1 MTSFRSLRI
10 GIDGR
15 GIYKTIDGIGR
26 YSLNLIRSLASI
38 DQTNQYIIFK
48 NKEIKEKIIDAPN
61 FQEIEVDF
69 RHLSM
74 RSLFSLPFL
83 IKKYNLD
90 VFHAPFFIAPL
101 WGVKNLVVTVHDLM
115 AITFPNFF
123 GGRGYLQEKGAY
135 WYHRIFVPLSIR
147 RAKKIIAVSQNTKSD
162 LINHLH
168 IDPENISVI
177 YEAVDDQFKKS
188 HTSSEIERFKRD
200 KRLPERYFLY
210 AGNMKPYKNIHLIV
224 SALGILKGK
233 GMLKGMLKHKLVIA
247 GRKDRFFPSIY
258 NEVKD
263 KNLLDDVIFLDYVSD
278 EYLPILFK
286 GADIF
291 IFPSLY
297 EGFGLPALEAMSLGV
312 PTIVSNA
319 SSLPEV
325 VSDGAIIVDSH
336 DPQDLAQ
343 AILTLL
349 KDEDLRKKLS
359 QKGIERS
366 QTFSWKKAAEETFDL
381 YLKVYEENREKN
393 P

>member
-1 MTSFRSLRI
+1 MPQSLRI

-26 YSLNLIRSLASI
+26 YSLNLIRNLAAI
-38 DQTNQYIIFK
+38 DNANQYVILK
-48 NKEIKEKIIDAPN
+48 NRQIGKIVDAPN
-61 FQEIEVDF
+61 FKEIEIDF

-74 RSLFSLPFL
+74 RSLLSLPLF

-90 VFHAPFFIAPL
+90 VFHTPFFIAPL
-101 WGVKNLVVTVHDLM
+101 WGVKNIVVTVHDLM
-115 AITFPNFF
+115 ALTFPGFF

-135 WYHRIFVPLSIR
+135 WYHRIFVPLSIKK
-147 RAKKIIAVSQNTKSD
+147 AKKIIAVSQSTKSD

-168 IDPENISVI
+168 IEPERISVI
-177 YEAVDDQFKKS
+177 HEAIDERFTKG
-188 HTSSEIERFKRD
+188 HTGAEIEAFKRI
-200 KRLPERYFLY
+200 KRLPDSFLLFV
-210 AGNMKPYKNIHLIV
+210 GNFKPYKNIHLII
-224 SALGILKGK
+224 SALEKLKK
-233 GMLKGMLKHKLVIA
+233 TNMLKQKFVMA
-247 GRKDRFFPSIY
+247 GRKDRFFSSIY
-258 NEVKD
+258 KELQD
-263 KNLLDDVIFLDYVSD
+263 KNLLDNVVFLDYVSD
-278 EYLPILFK
+278 DELPLLMK

-325 VSDGAIIVDSH
+325 VSDGAIIVDPK

-343 AILTLL
+343 AITRLL
-349 KDEDLRKKLS
+349 KDENLRKKLS